1 MTVTGTR
8 HSAAVL
14 TVGPAPRSEKQATT
28 TALPVI
34 APTSRQRALRV
45 GVMGSPHHHDGFH
58 ERMRRAVEREL
69 ARLCER
75 VCPGLARL
83 DRPRIPR
90 AVVRGKRV
98 DQRVV
103 VGPLDRGACSDLEP
117 LLPKVHPA
125 YCGLDA
131 IRRPFAFPR
140 RRCTP
145 R

>member
-14 TVGPAPRSEKQATT
+14 TAGAAPRSEKQATA
-28 TALPVI
+28 TALQVI

-75 VCPGLARL
+75 VCPGPARL

-98 DQRVV
+98 DQRVIVCHWAV
-103 VGPLDRGACSDLEP
+103 VAARDSGPFFA
-117 LLPKVHPA
+117 KFIPA
-125 YCGLDA
+125 ISAFAA
-131 IRRPFAFPR
+131 IPGPF
-140 RRCTP
+140 
-145 R
+145 